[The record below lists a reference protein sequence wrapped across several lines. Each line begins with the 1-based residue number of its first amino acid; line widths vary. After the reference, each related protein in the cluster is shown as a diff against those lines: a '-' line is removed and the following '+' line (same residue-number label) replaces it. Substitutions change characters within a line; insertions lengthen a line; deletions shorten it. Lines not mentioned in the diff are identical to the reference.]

1 MIHTYVEKTDP
12 KFRAQLGLF
21 CLLYNLY
28 IDELNV
34 LPAKITRLL
43 AGNAVVQIVFPQ
55 QDKLATFG
63 TGFTAYKN
71 LLRWGNNGEVLTA
84 FPTMP
89 TYPAI
94 MPVLCE
100 SNIESL
106 FKEILQD
113 CVDNGMTEATA
124 KALGVFAEDVTV
136 LLNEGTPN
144 FSLKLAGGGH
154 PLLHCTMKGYDGFEV
169 WKDTGTGFIRF
180 DVSTSANYTDMTPL
194 PAAGVDVIWNYKII
208 YRYQNVQIGNWSPIL
223 AIAIKGV

>member
-1 MIHTYVEKTDP
+1 MIKTYIEIQDA
-12 KFRAQLGLF
+12 KFRTQLAHFYLF
-21 CLLYNLY
+21 YHLY

-34 LPAKITRLL
+34 LAAKITRLQ
-43 AGNAVVQIVFPQ
+43 AGNAVVQMIFPQ

-71 LLRWGNNGEVLTA
+71 LLRWGNNGEALTA
-84 FPTMP
+84 FPVMP

-100 SNIESL
+100 SNIEAL

-136 LLNEGTPN
+136 LLGEGTPN

-154 PLLHCTMKGYDGFEV
+154 PLLHCTMKGYDGYEI
-169 WKDTGTGFIRF
+169 WKDTGTGYTRF

-194 PAAGVDVIWNYKII
+194 PAAGTDVVWNYKII
-208 YRYQNVQIGNWSPIL
+208 YRYKNLQIGNWSAIIP
-223 AIAIKGV
+223 IAIKGV